1 MEIILKTALLLI
13 IILGPLFH
21 FLAYGSEIFG
31 LPKYSAI
38 IYIAAM
44 VLGFAVW
51 NPLLLITSGVAWGI
65 IVINWGMLIWGM
77 IRSE

>member
-1 MEIILKTALLLI
+1 METILKLSLLSI

-21 FLAYGSEIFG
+21 FLTYGGEIFG

-44 VLGFAVW
+44 VLGFVVW
-51 NPLLLITSGVAWGI
+51 KPLLLITSAVAWGI